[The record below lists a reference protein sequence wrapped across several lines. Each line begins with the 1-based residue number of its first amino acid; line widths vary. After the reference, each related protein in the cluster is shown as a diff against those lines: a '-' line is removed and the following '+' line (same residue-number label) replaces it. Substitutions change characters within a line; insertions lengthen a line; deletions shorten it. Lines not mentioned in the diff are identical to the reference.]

1 MIRRPPRS
9 TRTDTLFPYTTLF
22 RSPSLDPSEIAET
35 PRASLDTIVLRARNE
50 HLPAPVIVQP
60 PGAPNLFG
68 PLNGQVWTITTQ
80 SQNRPQVRSVSFDPA
95 TGIEVSRTGFADKH
109 VIDRVVG
116 VGIAWHE
123 GQLFGW
129 INQLIGVLTAA
140 ALFTLAVSGFLI
152 WRRRKPIDTLGPPSV
167 ANGRVGK
174 EGAR

>member
-1 MIRRPPRS
+1 MFSIFFFFFFWS
-9 TRTDTLFPYTTLF
+9 VVFMCVLVVCVSFVLFFFLKQKTAYEMPISDWSSDVCSSDL
-22 RSPSLDPSEIAET
+22 
-35 PRASLDTIVLRARNE
+35 
-50 HLPAPVIVQP
+50 IVQP

-129 INQLIGVLTAA
+129 INQLRSEEHTSELQS
-140 ALFTLAVSGFLI
+140 LMRSSYAVFCLKKK
-152 WRRRKPIDTLGPPSV
+152 R
-167 ANGRVGK
+167 
-174 EGAR
+174 

>member
-1 MIRRPPRS
+1 MFVLMHRPY
-9 TRTDTLFPYTTLF
+9 LFV
-22 RSPSLDPSEIAET
+22 
-35 PRASLDTIVLRARNE
+35 IVLYFLCYFLHVFYIACLFVFFFKQKTAYEMRISDWSSDVCSSD
-50 HLPAPVIVQP
+50 LP

-140 ALFTLAVSGFLI
+140 ALFTLAVSGFLL
-152 WRRRKPIDTLGPPSV
+152 WRRRKPIDTRS
-167 ANGRVGK
+167 
-174 EGAR
+174 EEQTSDHQ